1 MGKERGSPRTTW
13 LDNIKSY
20 GKKIGKLVEL
30 NKITED
36 QMKWREFIEVT
47 PLWYAQRKKITF
59 YPIRRN

>member
-13 LDNIKSY
+13 LDNMKSY

-36 QMKWREFIEVT
+36 QMKWREFNEVT
-47 PLWYAQRKKITF
+47 PLW
-59 YPIRRN
+59 